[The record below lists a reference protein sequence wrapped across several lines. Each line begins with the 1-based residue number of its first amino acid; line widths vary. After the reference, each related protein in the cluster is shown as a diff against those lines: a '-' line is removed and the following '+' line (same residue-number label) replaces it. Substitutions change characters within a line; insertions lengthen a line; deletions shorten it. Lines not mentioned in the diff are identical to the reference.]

1 LKSKELN
8 MTANET
14 VKADNDALTPDRVTA
29 ENANPFALEN
39 LRLDQNFI
47 ETAGVKKLLTTVP
60 VRKPNPQDFVR
71 VHPHQDYRANV
82 ALLELRD
89 DREVY
94 LLTPAMAQELPGE
107 FFMAT
112 IFTCINRQNVL
123 TLWPVRLPAPD
134 GRQLEWHRSAALA
147 AERAMTQWVRIR
159 ANMSL
164 GAYEIDVASVTH
176 SEPTWP
182 DVTLQDIIP
191 IAFRDRLID
200 RLTHPVVQRLR
211 GLT

>member
-1 LKSKELN
+1 
-8 MTANET
+8 MAN
-14 VKADNDALTPDRVTA
+14 NGP
-29 ENANPFALEN
+29 ANNEFALEN

-47 ETAGVKKLLTTVP
+47 ETAGVKRLLTTVP

-71 VHPHQDYRANV
+71 VHAHPDYRANV
-82 ALLELRD
+82 ALLELKD
-89 DREVY
+89 DREVF

-112 IFTCINRQNVL
+112 LYVTVNRQNVL

-134 GRQLEWHRSAALA
+134 GRILEWHRSAAQA
-147 AERAMTQWVRIR
+147 AERAMRQWVRIR

-164 GAYEIDVASVTH
+164 GAYEIDVAGVTH
-176 SEPTWP
+176 SDPEWP
-182 DVTLQDIIP
+182 PYTLQDLIP
-191 IAFRDRLID
+191 IAFKDRLVKGID
-200 RLTHPVVQRLR
+200 HPVVQRLR